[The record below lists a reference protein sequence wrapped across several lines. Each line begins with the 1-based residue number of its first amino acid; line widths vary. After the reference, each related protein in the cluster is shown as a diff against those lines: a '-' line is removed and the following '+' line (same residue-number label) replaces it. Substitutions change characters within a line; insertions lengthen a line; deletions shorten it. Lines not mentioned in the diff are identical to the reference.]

1 MAPARAWFTLLLVS
15 ALLFVITAATFSS
28 LGLALP
34 AMVAELGWSWSD
46 AGLGFSLLA
55 VLCGLTSYVPAALIR
70 RLGVRANFLAG
81 ALVMALAF
89 TLLARTDGLL
99 LYFAGASL
107 AGFGFTLLATV
118 PGTYLLTR
126 LFDRPAFAFGL
137 YFTLGGLGGVA
148 GPQLYELIAGA
159 QNDWRTFWFLC
170 AVMVTLLALLAA
182 LFCDTVT
189 NVSAKGEADPAITT
203 GAWSVA
209 AALRTPQFAFLA
221 AAYSAFL
228 ICDITVNAVSVPHLA
243 EAGITAMVAASL
255 ISLWALLN
263 ALSRLAGGML
273 TALVDARLLLAAAL
287 GLLAAGMA
295 ALALG
300 ASPTLLALYAIGI
313 GVGSGLTFFA
323 STILLL
329 DYFGRAPNLE
339 LFSLINLIST
349 VGAAA
354 PFAAGL
360 TRDHAG
366 SFAPFLLLVAGLMAA
381 MMLLALFLKRP
392 TPQSVPQ

>member
-1 MAPARAWFTLLLVS
+1 MAPLRAWVTLLLVS
-15 ALLFVITAATFSS
+15 ALFFIITAATFSS

-34 AMVAELGWSWSD
+34 AMVAEMGWSWGE

-55 VLCGLTSYVPAALIR
+55 VLCGITSTVPATMIR
-70 RLGVRANFLAG
+70 RLGVRANFLIGAG
-81 ALVMALAF
+81 IMALAF
-89 TLLARTDGLL
+89 LLLAHTDGLA
-99 LYFAGASL
+99 LYFTGASL

-126 LFDRPAFAFGL
+126 LFPRPAFAFGL

-148 GPQLYELIAGA
+148 GPQLYELVAGA
-159 QNDWRTFWFLC
+159 AQDWRGFWTVC
-170 AVMVTLLALLAA
+170 AFVVAALGVLAA
-182 LFCDTVT
+182 FFCDVT
-189 NVSAKGEADPAITT
+189 TDGSARGESDPAITT
-203 GAWSVA
+203 GAWSVK

-228 ICDITVNAVSVPHLA
+228 ICDITVNSVSVPHLA
-243 EAGITAMVAASL
+243 EAGIGTMVAGGM

-263 ALSRLAGGML
+263 AMSRLAGGLL
-273 TALVDARLLLAAAL
+273 TAVLDARLLLVASL
-287 GLLAAGMA
+287 GLLMVGMT

-300 ASPTLLALYAIGI
+300 ASPAFLTIYAIGI
-313 GVGSGLTFFA
+313 GIGSGLTFFA

-354 PFAAGL
+354 PWAAGV
-360 TRDHAG
+360 TRDQTG

-381 MMLLALFLKRP
+381 MTLLAVFLRRP
-392 TPQSVPQ
+392 VAR

>member
-1 MAPARAWFTLLLVS
+1 MAPLRAWGTLLLVS
-15 ALLFVITAATFSS
+15 ALFFIITAATFSS

-34 AMVAELGWSWSD
+34 AMVAELGWSWGD

-55 VLCGLTSYVPAALIR
+55 VLCGITSYVPAAIIR
-70 RLGVRANFLAG
+70 RHGVRACFILG
-81 ALVMALAF
+81 AVVMALAF

-99 LYFAGASL
+99 LYLLAASL

-126 LFDRPAFAFGL
+126 LFERPSFAFGL

-148 GPQLYELIAGA
+148 GPQLYALIAGA
-159 QNDWRTFWFLC
+159 DNDWRAFWAVC
-170 AVMVTLLALLAA
+170 AIAVTGLGLLAA
-182 LFCDTVT
+182 FFCDTTT
-189 NVSAKGEADPAITT
+189 NVSARGEADPAITT
-203 GAWSVA
+203 GAWRVSDA
-209 AALRTPQFAFLA
+209 IRTPQFAFLA

-228 ICDITVNAVSVPHLA
+228 VCDISVNAVSVPHLG
-243 EAGITAMVAASL
+243 EAGISAVVAGGL

-263 ALSRLAGGML
+263 AGSRLMGGLL
-273 TALVDARLLLAAAL
+273 TALVDARLLLATSL
-287 GLLAAGMA
+287 GLLAVGMA

-300 ASPTLLALYAIGI
+300 TGAAMLGLYAVGIGI
-313 GVGSGLTFFA
+313 GSGLTFFA

-349 VGAAA
+349 VGSAA
-354 PFAAGL
+354 PYAAGL

-366 SFAPFLLLVAGLMAA
+366 SFTPFLLFIAAA
-381 MMLLALFLKRP
+381 MAVMTLLAVFLKRP
-392 TPQSVPQ
+392 VPR

>member
-1 MAPARAWFTLLLVS
+1 MASSRAWVTLLLVS
-15 ALLFVITAATFSS
+15 ALFFMLTAATFSS

-55 VLCGLTSYVPAALIR
+55 VLCGITSYVPAAIIR
-70 RLGVRANFLAG
+70 RLGVRANFLIGAG
-81 ALVMALAF
+81 VMALAF
-89 TLLARTDGLL
+89 TLLAHTNGLPAYL
-99 LYFAGASL
+99 VGASL

-126 LFDRPAFAFGL
+126 LFARPAFAFGL

-148 GPQLYELIAGA
+148 GPPLYGLIAGA
-159 QNDWRTFWFLC
+159 AADWRAFWIFC
-170 AVMVTLLALLAA
+170 GVAVTGTAVLAA
-182 LFCDTVT
+182 LLCDTRSD
-189 NVSAKGEADPAITT
+189 VSAGGEHDPAITT
-203 GAWSVA
+203 GTWTVKA
-209 AALRTPQFAFLA
+209 AVRTRQFAFLA

-228 ICDITVNAVSVPHLA
+228 ICDITVNAVSVPHLG
-243 EAGITAMVAASL
+243 EAGIGAAVAGGL

-263 ALSRLAGGML
+263 ALARLAGGIF
-273 TALVDARLLLAAAL
+273 ARIVEARTLLAVSL
-287 GLLAAGMA
+287 GLLAAGMM

-300 ASPTLLALYAIGI
+300 ASPALLGLYAVGI

-339 LFSLINLIST
+339 LFSLLNLIST
-349 VGAAA
+349 IGSAA
-354 PFAAGL
+354 PYAAGL
-360 TRDHAG
+360 TRDHSG
-366 SFAPFLLLVAGLMAA
+366 SFTPFLLLIGGAMAV
-381 MMLLALFLKRP
+381 MMVLAVFLKRP
-392 TPQSVPQ
+392 SLR

>member
-1 MAPARAWFTLLLVS
+1 MPLRAFATLLLVS
-15 ALLFVITAATFSS
+15 ALFFVITAATFSS

-55 VLCGLTSYVPAALIR
+55 VLCGLTSYVPASLIR
-70 RLGVRANFLAG
+70 RFGVRANFLAG
-81 ALVMALAF
+81 AVVMALAF

-99 LYFAGASL
+99 LYFAGAAL

-126 LFDRPAFAFGL
+126 LFERPAFAFGL

-148 GPQLYELIAGA
+148 GPQLYDLIAGEA
-159 QNDWRTFWFLC
+159 GDWRTFWLVC
-170 AVMVTLLALLAA
+170 AVAVALLAVLA
-182 LFCDTVT
+182 AFFCDTRT
-189 NVSAKGEADPAITT
+189 DVSARGESDPAITT
-203 GAWSVA
+203 GAWSVK
-209 AALRTPQFAFLA
+209 AALRTPQFVFLA
-221 AAYSAFL
+221 AAYAAFL
-228 ICDITVNAVSVPHLA
+228 ICDITVNATSVPHLG
-243 EAGITAMVAASL
+243 ELGIDAGVAGGL

-263 ALSRLAGGML
+263 AFSRLAGGML
-273 TALVDARLLLAAAL
+273 TNLVDARLLLVVSL

-300 ASPTLLALYAIGI
+300 ASPGLLALYAIGI
-313 GVGSGLTFFA
+313 GIGSGLTFFA

-366 SFAPFLLLVAGLMAA
+366 SFAPFLLLVAGAMGA

-392 TPQSVPQ
+392 SLQSVSP

>member
-1 MAPARAWFTLLLVS
+1 MPRARAFATLLLVS
-15 ALLFVITAATFSS
+15 ALFFIISAATFSS

-34 AMVAELGWSWSD
+34 AMVAELGWSWGD

-70 RLGVRANFLAG
+70 RFGVRANFLTG
-81 ALVMALAF
+81 AVVMALAF
-89 TLLARTDGLL
+89 TLLSRTDGLL
-99 LYFAGASL
+99 LYFTGASL

-126 LFDRPAFAFGL
+126 LFERPAFAFGL

-148 GPQLYELIAGA
+148 GPPLYGLIAGDA
-159 QNDWRTFWFLC
+159 NDWRSFWFLC
-170 AVMVTLLALLAA
+170 AILVTLLALLAA
-182 LFCDTVT
+182 FFCDTAT
-189 NVSAKGEADPAITT
+189 NVSARGESDPAITT
-203 GAWSVA
+203 GAWRVRAAVA
-209 AALRTPQFAFLA
+209 TPQFAFLA

-228 ICDITVNAVSVPHLA
+228 ICDITVNATSVPHLA
-243 EAGITAMVAASL
+243 EAGVTAAVAGGL

-263 ALSRLAGGML
+263 ALSRMAGGML
-273 TALVDARLLLAAAL
+273 TSLVDARLLLVASL
-287 GLLAAGMA
+287 GLLAVGML

-300 ASPTLLALYAIGI
+300 ASPMLLALYAIGI

-360 TRDHAG
+360 TRDHSG
-366 SFAPFLLLVAGLMAA
+366 SFAPFLLLVAAGMGV

-392 TPQSVPQ
+392 VPR

>member
-1 MAPARAWFTLLLVS
+1 MAPLRAWVTLLLVS
-15 ALLFVITAATFSS
+15 ALFFIITAATFSS

-34 AMVAELGWSWSD
+34 AMVAELGWSWGD

-55 VLCGLTSYVPAALIR
+55 VLCGITSYVPAALIR
-70 RLGVRANFLAG
+70 RFGVRANFLTGAG
-81 ALVMALAF
+81 VMALAF
-89 TLLARTDGLL
+89 MLLAHTGGLL
-99 LYFAGASL
+99 AYFTGAAL

-126 LFDRPAFAFGL
+126 LFERPTFAFGL

-148 GPQLYELIAGA
+148 GPPLYGLIAGESA
-159 QNDWRTFWFLC
+159 DWRAFWTVCGL
-170 AVMVTLLALLAA
+170 AVTALGLLAA
-182 LFCDTVT
+182 FFCDTRT
-189 NVSAKGEADPAITT
+189 DVSVKGERDPAITT
-203 GAWSVA
+203 GAWTVKA
-209 AALRTPQFAFLA
+209 AVRTGQFAFLA

-228 ICDITVNAVSVPHLA
+228 ICDITVNAVSVPHLG
-243 EAGITAMVAASL
+243 EAGIGAAVAGGL

-263 ALSRLAGGML
+263 ALSRLAGGLL
-273 TALVDARLLLAAAL
+273 TSWVDARLLLATSL

-300 ASPTLLALYAIGI
+300 ASPALLALYAVGI

-339 LFSLINLIST
+339 LFSLLNLIST
-349 VGAAA
+349 VGSAA
-354 PFAAGL
+354 PWAAGL
-360 TRDHAG
+360 TRDHSG
-366 SFAPFLLLVAGLMAA
+366 SFAPFLLLVAGAMAA

-392 TPQSVPQ
+392 VPR